1 MAGNVVSGEG
11 SGEPVREALGPL
23 AAAEGVKP
31 AQLAQLML
39 RLRRSLRAYL
49 EAEGAEI

>member
-1 MAGNVVSGEG
+1 MKRFVVEDSFWELFPQAVIGIA
-11 SGEPVREALGPL
+11 V
-23 AAAEGVKP
+23 AEGMKP